1 VVVTAKPASTSTNG
15 VVRVGLL
22 SMLGLVA
29 LGLTR
34 VIHGSLISY
43 FTDKATVGFVGMLVG
58 VGMTAGLFLP
68 GGLASAASKFIPF
81 HRGKGD
87 HDTAEHI
94 YTRLRWTGIA
104 CALGLGVVVG
114 LGTAVLLDLSVGNTV
129 AVSLFTAVFSVYSI
143 EKGALYGFDR
153 VASYA
158 RLEIAGSVL
167 AVLLTLV
174 VVLTGLRT
182 FLAPLI
188 IGYSVLIIGAWFI
201 LRRHANQANQTN
213 QAIPAVPANQ
223 AGEARADRAGAATQL
238 SRTHRHE
245 ITEFVLL
252 ASAGSLASAGL
263 LQLLPLLAHF
273 FTNPSEVA
281 YFATSVTLVA
291 PLYFLPRA
299 LGMALFPA
307 MAHAHGAGDTD
318 AVRRH
323 ADLSTRALLVLLAP
337 VFAAAILVAGDAMQL
352 FFGSDFAAGAPVLQL
367 LLVATYLAVIQ
378 VAAVNALSSGTR
390 REVRIPVTSAVAG
403 SALGLVALVPLGLWL
418 GSAGVGLAY
427 LIAVGAGAAGSIVAA
442 WRRYDMAWASPLVRS
457 LAVVVVALA
466 IGLAVDALGPAGV
479 AGILLDIGLA
489 VVVAVA
495 AAALLRPDITAIV
508 RLARRR

>member
-1 VVVTAKPASTSTNG
+1 VAVVVKPESAGRSG
-15 VVRVGLL
+15 VVRTGVL

-29 LGLTR
+29 LGATR
-34 VIHGSLISY
+34 VIHGSLVGHA
-43 FTDKATVGFVGMLVG
+43 TDPATYGLVSTLIG

-87 HDTAEHI
+87 HDTAAHI
-94 YTRLRWTGIA
+94 YTRLRFTGIA
-104 CALGLGVVVG
+104 CALGLGAVVG
-114 LGTAVLLDLSVGNTV
+114 LGTAALLDLSLADTV
-129 AVSLFTAVFSVYSI
+129 AVALFTAVFSVYSI

-153 VASYA
+153 VAPYA

-167 AVLLTLV
+167 AVLSTV
-174 VVLTGLRT
+174 VVVAAGLHT
-182 FLAPLI
+182 YLAPLI
-188 IGYSVLIIGAWFI
+188 LGYTVLIVGAWII
-201 LRRHANQANQTN
+201 LRRQ
-213 QAIPAVPANQ
+213 P
-223 AGEARADRAGAATQL
+223 GSARTSQVGPVDR
-238 SRTHRHE
+238 RE

-263 LQLLPLLAHF
+263 LQLLPLLARF
-273 FTNPSEVA
+273 FTTADEVG
-281 YFATSVTLVA
+281 YFGAAVVLVA

-337 VFAAAILVAGDAMQL
+337 LFAAAIPVAGDVLQVV
-352 FFGSDFAAGAPVLQL
+352 FPPDYVNGAPVLQL

-390 REVRIPVTSAVAG
+390 REVRIPVYSAVAG
-403 SALGLVALVPLGLWL
+403 SAFGLLLLVPLGLWL

-427 LIAVGAGAAGSIVAA
+427 LVAVGAGAAGPIVAA
-442 WRRYDMAWASPLVRS
+442 WRRYEMTWGSPLARS
-457 LAVVVVALA
+457 LIVMTVALA
-466 IGLAVDALGPAGV
+466 VGLALDAFGPAGV
-479 AGILLDIGLA
+479 ARVLLDIALA
-489 VVVAVA
+489 VVLALA
-495 AAALLRPDITAIV
+495 AAAVLRPDITAIA
-508 RLARRR
+508 RLARRP